1 MTQQPSRRLRPGR
14 RMLPLL
20 AAFLLAAPVFAQ
32 SPLMPPLTPV
42 QPATGPSGK
51 PLAFTIVSV
60 KPHGEQPF
68 GRLSCIGDSCDIE
81 NMPLRTVISLAYG
94 VQDDQLLIGGPSW
107 LNSDRFDIV
116 AKIDPSDLP
125 PDAARPTFQQLV
137 LMLQPV
143 LADRFQLKV
152 HHEMRTFAAYN
163 IVIAKGGLKMKEST
177 SPPASPPLPPGA
189 PANASLAAPP
199 PPPPTGG
206 ALPPPPPPPPGAAPS
221 APPGCRVQSKG
232 NGFRSG
238 RYCTTMDMERV
249 FEYPAGRFLVDKTGL
264 TAHYDFEFCYSNYRT
279 PEGDPNYECP
289 SVFTALQD
297 QLGLHLDPT
306 TASFDVL
313 VIDSAEKP
321 SAN

>member
-1 MTQQPSRRLRPGR
+1 MTEYRARMPGPAR
-14 RMLPLL
+14 GTFLLFAPCLL
-20 AAFLLAAPVFAQ
+20 AASAFAQ
-32 SPLMPPLTPV
+32 SILAPLLTPV
-42 QPATGPSGK
+42 QPAIGPNGK

-60 KPHGEQPF
+60 KPHGEQQF
-68 GRLSCIGDSCDIE
+68 GRLGCVGDSCDIE
-81 NMPLRTVISLAYG
+81 NISLRTIITLAYG
-94 VQDDQLLIGGPSW
+94 VQDDKLLVGGPSW
-107 LNSDRFDIV
+107 LDSDRFDVV
-116 AKIDPSDLP
+116 AKVDPADLP
-125 PDAARPTFQQLV
+125 PDTPRPTFQQLV

-152 HHEMRTFAAYN
+152 HHETRTFPAYN

-177 SPPASPPLPPGA
+177 SPPGPLPPPPGA
-189 PANASLAAPP
+189 PANAA
-199 PPPPTGG
+199 
-206 ALPPPPPPPPGAAPS
+206 PPPPPPGASAN
-221 APPGCRVQSKG
+221 APPPPACRVLSKG

-238 RYCTTMDMERV
+238 RYCTTKDMERV

-264 TAHYDFEFCYSNYRT
+264 TARYDFEFCYSNYRT

-297 QLGLHLDPT
+297 QLGLHLEPT